1 MSYTGKDNLDVMSL
15 AVNYNNYIYKWIN
28 VDKYNNILDFGA
40 GNGEYC
46 NRVNEERIS
55 AVELDDELRSYVKCR
70 SYKHLDEVEN
80 KSFDLIYSLNVL
92 EHIEDDLSILQKL
105 EEKLQNKGIIKILV
119 PAKMELYSEMD
130 NKVGHFRRYEK
141 EELIKLVR
149 DANLEVVEYRYFDF
163 IGYIL
168 SLIYKYIDS
177 SGEIKPSSLMVYDKL
192 IFPISLFFDKITF
205 GKLIGKNL
213 MIVARK
219 KWTRKKLQ
227 Y

>member
-1 MSYTGKDNLDVMSL
+1 MNYTGKDNLDIMNL

-28 VDKYNNILDFGA
+28 ADKYHNILDFGA

-46 NRVNEERIS
+46 NRIDEKKIC
-55 AVELDDELRSYVKCR
+55 AVEIDEQLRTNLKCISYISLDAI
-70 SYKHLDEVEN
+70 EN

-92 EHIEDDLSILQKL
+92 EHIEDDLSILRKL

-130 NKVGHFRRYEK
+130 KKVGHFRRYEK
-141 EELIKLVR
+141 KELIKLIE
-149 DANLEVVEYRYFDF
+149 DANLEYIEYRYFDF
-163 IGYIL
+163 VGYFV
-168 SLIYKYIDS
+168 SLLYKYLDN
-177 SGEIKPSSLMVYDKL
+177 SGEIKSSSLIIYDKFL
-192 IFPISLFFDKITF
+192 FPISLFFDKITF

-219 KWTRKKLQ
+219 R
-227 Y
+227 

>member
-1 MSYTGKDNLDVMSL
+1 MNYTGKDNLNIMNL
-15 AVNYNNYIYKWIN
+15 AENYNNYIYKWIN
-28 VDKYNNILDFGA
+28 VDKYNNVLDFGA

-46 NRVNEERIS
+46 NRIDEKRIC
-55 AVELDDELRSYVKCR
+55 AVELDDQLRSNLKCK
-70 SYKHLDEVEN
+70 SYANLDELQN

-105 EEKLQNKGIIKILV
+105 TNKLQNKGTIKILV

-130 NKVGHFRRYEK
+130 RKVGHFRRYEK
-141 EELIKLVR
+141 KELIKLIEN
-149 DANLEVVEYRYFDF
+149 ANLELVEYRYFDF

-168 SLIYKYIDS
+168 SLLYKFIDN
-177 SGEIKPSSLMVYDKL
+177 SGEINPTSLIVYDKFL
-192 IFPISLFFDKITF
+192 FPISMLIDKITF

-219 KWTRKKLQ
+219 K
-227 Y
+227 